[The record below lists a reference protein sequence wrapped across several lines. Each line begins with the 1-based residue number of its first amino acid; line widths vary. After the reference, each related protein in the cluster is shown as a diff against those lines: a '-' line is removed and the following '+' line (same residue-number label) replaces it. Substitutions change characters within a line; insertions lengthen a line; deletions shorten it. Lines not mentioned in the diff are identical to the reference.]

1 MPALRAP
8 QDAAAGAL
16 FVAFGAGAL
25 FIARNWDAGTVG
37 VMGSGFVPQLV
48 AGLLFMLGVAIFVG
62 AFFQPG
68 PGIALATV
76 RPLAIVTA
84 GVAAFAASLETLG
97 LIVAI
102 LAVIALSALAGGKA
116 RFPTFAA
123 LGVFL
128 CVLCWALFIWGL
140 QLPIRLWPF

>member
-1 MPALRAP
+1 MPAIRAP

-37 VMGSGFVPQLV
+37 TMGSGFVPKLV
-48 AGLLFMLGVAIFVG
+48 AGLLFALGVAIFIG
-62 AFFQPG
+62 SFFGRG
-68 PGIALATV
+68 PGIPLATM

-97 LIVAI
+97 LVAAI
-102 LAVIALSALAGGKA
+102 LVVVGLSALAGGRA
-116 RFPTFAA
+116 RLLALAA
-123 LGVFL
+123 LGIGM
-128 CVLCWALFIWGL
+128 CVLCWGIFIYGL
-140 QLPIRLWPF
+140 QLPIRLWPA